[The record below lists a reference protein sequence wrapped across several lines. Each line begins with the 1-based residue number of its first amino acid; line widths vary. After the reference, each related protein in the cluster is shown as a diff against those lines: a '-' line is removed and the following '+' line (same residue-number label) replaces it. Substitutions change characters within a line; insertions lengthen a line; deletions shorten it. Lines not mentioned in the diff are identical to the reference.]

1 MASIARRAHRSR
13 SGHNFFVGS
22 RMEASNEKFNRATPN
37 RPEGTRTID
46 APALRINLPDAI
58 RQIKSEATWNASD
71 RNAITL
77 LHSEYQRVVLV
88 AMKEGA
94 ELSRHATDAAQT
106 IQVLGGRIWIETD
119 ALSFNLDE
127 NEIGSLA
134 PRLMHYI
141 YAEEESV
148 FLMTFAG
155 DGNQEF

>member
-1 MASIARRAHRSR
+1 
-13 SGHNFFVGS
+13 
-22 RMEASNEKFNRATPN
+22 MEASNEKFNRATPN
-37 RPEGTRTID
+37 RPEGTRSLD

-77 LHSEYQRVVLV
+77 LHSDYQRIVLV

-94 ELSRHATDAAQT
+94 ELSSHATAAAQT
-106 IQVLGGRIWIETD
+106 IQVISGRIWIETD

-127 NEIGSLA
+127 SEIGSIA
-134 PRLMHYI
+134 PALKHYL

-155 DGNQEF
+155 NGNQES